1 MYFGLEGQN
10 PSLICLI
17 AMPKCVICERKKV
30 EEDHNLHIQPLSYHI
45 ISFIITKPDL
55 YHIFHNYQTSP

>member
-30 EEDHNLHIQPLSYHI
+30 EEDRNLHIQPLSYHI
-45 ISFIITKPDL
+45 
-55 YHIFHNYQTSP
+55 FHNYQTRPLSYLS